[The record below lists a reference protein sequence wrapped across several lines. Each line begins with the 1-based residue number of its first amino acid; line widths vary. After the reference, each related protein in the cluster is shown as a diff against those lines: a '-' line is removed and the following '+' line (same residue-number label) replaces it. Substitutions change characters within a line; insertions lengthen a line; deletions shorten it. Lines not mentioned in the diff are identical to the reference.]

1 MSLDERIARF
11 PRRRSKNISYRETGA
26 GQALVMLHG
35 IGSGSAAWLGQF
47 EGLAGYRL
55 IAWDAPGY
63 GESDFLAPEK
73 PKAADYAQALHE
85 FLDRLL
91 LKDVVLVGNS
101 LGCLMAGAYAAAH
114 GERVRSMVLLGPAA
128 GYAMLPDRE
137 EKLRGRLEELHKLGP
152 EGLAQKRSPTVI
164 AKGSPAA
171 ALELVQRL
179 QREIRP
185 QGVHQALHCLAQ
197 GSLVQDARRF
207 QKKVLVAC
215 GSEDIITP
223 EAGCKQVASAFPR
236 AEYRTLAGIGHV
248 PQVEAPDLVNDLIG
262 QFFLSPTRRKSSV

>member
-1 MSLDERIARF
+1 MDLDERISRF
-11 PRRRSKNISYRETGA
+11 PRRQSKTISYRETGA
-26 GQALVMLHG
+26 GQALVLLHG

-47 EGLAGYRL
+47 ERLSSYRL

-63 GESDFLAPEK
+63 GESDFLATEK
-73 PKAADYAQALHE
+73 PRPSDYAEALHA

-114 GERVRSMVLLGPAA
+114 GERVRSMVLLGPAG
-128 GYAMLPDRE
+128 GYAMLADRE
-137 EKLRGRLEELHKLGP
+137 QKLRGRLEELDKLGP

-164 AKGSPAA
+164 AKGSPAS
-171 ALELVQRL
+171 ALELVQWL
-179 QREIRP
+179 QRRIRP
-185 QGVHQALHCLAQ
+185 EGVRQALHCLAQ

-215 GSEDIITP
+215 GAEDIITP
-223 EAGCKQVASAFPR
+223 EAGCRQVASAFPR

-248 PQVEAPDLVNDLIG
+248 PQVEDPKKINEMITEFV
-262 QFFLSPTRRKSSV
+262 PR